1 MSIIGAEDF
10 ADKGVEVLEHI
21 TEMLDNIYGDAEWC
35 GFGGMSM
42 TRRCKMGDIIEIK
55 AIEFIDSINMY
66 QVDLYNVTKGEYY
79 RVFIPEKDIEQAK
92 DDAFETKSLE
102 DLIGKIIKAQDVA
115 LREKVFANT
124 IIINENVCKIPCTS
138 IPIYQGSG
146 HTKVLDIPPTI
157 CGLEVHPTKYFLPD
171 NIPFAI
177 LKSPQTEF
185 ECKLDEEMRKFT
197 NMVAKHLAD
206 GFDSPCNYSP
216 LDEEMFDYCGG
227 VEGECEGDD
236 AVECWKRVFKMW
248 RKQDEEEAERRWNEE

>member
-1 MSIIGAEDF
+1 
-10 ADKGVEVLEHI
+10 
-21 TEMLDNIYGDAEWC
+21 
-35 GFGGMSM
+35 
-42 TRRCKMGDIIEIK
+42 MGDRIEIK

-66 QVDLYNVTKGEYY
+66 QVDLYNETKDEYY

-92 DDAFETKSLE
+92 DDSFETKTLE

-124 IIINENVCKIPCTS
+124 IIINENVCKIPCIS
-138 IPIYQGSG
+138 IPIDQGGG
-146 HTKVLDIPPTI
+146 HKKVLDIPPTI

-185 ECKLDEEMRKFT
+185 ERKLDEEMRKFT
-197 NMVAKHLAD
+197 DMVAKHLAD

-227 VEGECEGDD
+227 VEGECECDD

>member
-1 MSIIGAEDF
+1 
-10 ADKGVEVLEHI
+10 
-21 TEMLDNIYGDAEWC
+21 
-35 GFGGMSM
+35 
-42 TRRCKMGDIIEIK
+42 
-55 AIEFIDSINMY
+55 MY
-66 QVDLYNVTKGEYY
+66 QVDLYNATKDEHF

-92 DDAFETKSLE
+92 DNAFETKTLE
-102 DLIGKIIKAQDVA
+102 DLIGKIRKAQDVA

-124 IIINENVCKIPCTS
+124 IIINENVCKTLS
-138 IPIYQGSG
+138 IPIPIDQGGG
-146 HTKVLDIPPTI
+146 HTKILDIPPTI

-171 NIPFAI
+171 KIPFAI

-185 ECKLDEEMRKFT
+185 ERQLDKKMREFT

-227 VEGECEGDD
+227 VEGECECDD

-248 RKQDEEEAERRWNEE
+248 QKQAE